1 MKTKID
7 KVIIDADFTLK
18 LGKLN
23 KYKIIED
30 YLPEYA
36 EQIYIHEHI
45 YRNEILNPPSVRY
58 QIDKLIENGRA
69 IIVNRNYILAENP
82 EAVVIYEDTQD
93 LLSQNIEESVDG
105 HKNWGEIVSIAFANS
120 MGINY
125 FLSDESKLQRIIDEH
140 VNVRSEGPNCIRVIR
155 VTDFLSWMKEAGVER
170 RVIRTAWMFYESQND
185 VNTIKD
191 IERIKKWFDNEFWQ
205 I

>member
-125 FLSDESKLQRIIDEH
+125 FLS
-140 VNVRSEGPNCIRVIR
+140 
-155 VTDFLSWMKEAGVER
+155 WMREAGVER